1 MTNMDKEKRYKVI
14 VAYPDVLNQMTVIW
28 FKISSYKSEVIELIL
43 FTVNFMKRNYNIIIN
58 S

>member
-1 MTNMDKEKRYKVI
+1 MDKEKRYKVI

-43 FTVNFMKRNYNIIIN
+43 FTVNFIKRNYNIIIN

>member
-14 VAYPDVLNQMTVIW
+14 VAYPDVLNQMTAIW

-43 FTVNFMKRNYNIIIN
+43 FTVNFIKRNYNIIIN